1 MKVMGVYY
9 TENLKCIRLNRE
21 LTQAAV
27 ADAIGVGREQYRRY
41 ETGQNQLPLCHLLSL
56 CRFYGIS
63 ADTILGLPDTLS
75 RDLRYIP

>member
-1 MKVMGVYY
+1 MEVMGVYY

-21 LTQAAV
+21 LT
-27 ADAIGVGREQYRRY
+27 DAIGVGREQYRRY

-75 RDLRYIP
+75 RGLRYIP